1 MNEME
6 VYQKIHTCYKQENYE
21 EVLIYFS
28 QYVSL
33 KNIGINDVLLNIY
46 AKSLEN
52 LQFLEEAL
60 KIYQIKQDYFHMI
73 HDDLKIIYLAMRLD
87 KLELATEIIK
97 RLLFQ
102 EKNNFYYNYLYGK
115 ILLLNGDKEE
125 AKKRFEICKN
135 ETQEIFYEKVQIYLK
150 RLENNDEFKMGYQ
163 SFLKKGK
170 KLELGHIVTV
180 KKRIEYINEDELN
193 NDEKSINRPYLIW
206 KIEKDFVYAFPT
218 TSKITKFDYSIFP
231 SKYKNISTILTCKD
245 NVCKISKSDIASV
258 VEKIDAVDYHN
269 LLLYVYDE
277 IMHNLAESKN
287 KKNVFLKEM
296 NHLYG
301 LNVKTTR

>member
-28 QYVSL
+28 QYVSF
-33 KNIGINDVLLNIY
+33 KTIGINDILLNIY

-115 ILLLNGDKEE
+115 ILLLNGAKEE
-125 AKKRFEICKN
+125 AKN
-135 ETQEIFYEKVQIYLK
+135 VLK
-150 RLENNDEFKMGYQ
+150 YVKMR
-163 SFLKKGK
+163 LKKFFMK
-170 KLELGHIVTV
+170 
-180 KKRIEYINEDELN
+180 
-193 NDEKSINRPYLIW
+193 
-206 KIEKDFVYAFPT
+206 
-218 TSKITKFDYSIFP
+218 
-231 SKYKNISTILTCKD
+231 KYKFI
-245 NVCKISKSDIASV
+245 
-258 VEKIDAVDYHN
+258 
-269 LLLYVYDE
+269 
-277 IMHNLAESKN
+277 
-287 KKNVFLKEM
+287 
-296 NHLYG
+296 
-301 LNVKTTR
+301 